1 METILLLIAIVV
13 LVVGGYFLA
22 IFNSYLVTKQRPT
35 VAFNLYM
42 LYFCCWLFMLNLII
56 PLLVQGV
63 VG

>member
-1 METILLLIAIVV
+1 MEIILLLIATVV

-22 IFNSYLVTKQRPT
+22 IFNSYLVAKQRPT
-35 VAFNLYM
+35 VAFILYM
-42 LYFCCWLFMLNLII
+42 LYFCCWLFIWNLII